1 MKEKADKLPIIIPLV
16 VYHGGEHKWN
26 LRTSL
31 GEWITGYDQ
40 LPPEVHKYI
49 PNFEYF
55 LHDLTQYKEEDQKMN
70 AMLKIIQLMFRDV
83 FTKDHEA
90 MLGSILR
97 ALYYLNDLE
106 DQQTAITFFE
116 TWMRYLLYAANTLT
130 ETDIHD
136 IIDHVEKTFPEG
148 SDIVMTLAER
158 LEQKGKEEGIKEG
171 KREGATNAL
180 VKTSVRLIEK
190 YIAPVPNDIV
200 QQLKQQHISTLEK
213 IIENVYEH
221 KTLEEIK
228 QYLK

>member
-1 MKEKADKLPIIIPLV
+1 M
-16 VYHGGEHKWN
+16 YHGGEHRWN
-26 LRTSL
+26 LRTTL
-31 GEWITGYDQ
+31 GEWIFGYDQ
-40 LPPEVHKYI
+40 LPAEVHKYI

-55 LHDLTQYKEEDQKMN
+55 LHDLTQYKEEDRKMN

-83 FTKDHEA
+83 FTHDHDA
-90 MLGSILR
+90 MITSILQG
-97 ALYYLNDLE
+97 LHYLHELE
-106 DQQTAITFFE
+106 DQQTASTFFE

-158 LEQKGKEEGIKEG
+158 LEQKGKEEGK
-171 KREGATNAL
+171 KEGATNAL

-200 QQLKQQHISTLEK
+200 QQLKQQDISTLET